1 MLNLKPST
9 PGYINSESGLNDMI
23 AKIDKE
29 SFLAFDLEADSM
41 YHFAEKVCL
50 IQVGTP
56 KATYIIDPLSIPD
69 LSPLS
74 KVLSDPDIVKIFH
87 GADYDIRSLYRDF
100 QITIYNLFDTE
111 LASRFLGNAETGL
124 NAVLQNRFGITLEKK
139 YQKKDWSQRP
149 LPEPMIAYAAG
160 DVQYLI
166 LLYQIQKK
174 ELAKKGRLG
183 WVEEECRD
191 LTLVRSGVL
200 NKRPLFTRIKGAGR
214 LDRRSLAALEALL
227 EFRLQIAEQKDRPL
241 FKVIGNGSLAKL
253 AVIRPKTMKQLG
265 ETNALSAKQINMY
278 GKSIIA
284 IIHKALKIPED
295 QLPQYPRT
303 HTPRV
308 SHDVTRRFKLLK
320 TWREKKANALE
331 INSGVLIN
339 NTTLQSI
346 AEVNPQNINDL
357 NAIPVLKSW
366 QKKELGNDIVSC
378 LIKPENNHNG
388 NKN

>member
-23 AKIDKE
+23 AEIDRE

-56 KATYIIDPLSIPD
+56 KATYIIDPLAIPD

-74 KVLSDPDIVKIFH
+74 QVLSDPDIVKIFH
-87 GADYDIRSLYRDF
+87 GADYDVRSLYRDY
-100 QITIYNLFDTE
+100 QIAIHNLFDTE

-166 LLYQIQKK
+166 PLYQIQKK
-174 ELAKKGRLG
+174 ELTEKGRLD
-183 WVEEECRD
+183 WVTEECRD
-191 LTLVRSGVL
+191 LTLVRSGPV
-200 NKRPLFTRIKGAGR
+200 NGRPLFTKAKGAGR
-214 LDRRSLAALEALL
+214 LDRRNLAVLEALL
-227 EFRLQIAEQKDRPL
+227 ELRLQIAEQKDRPL
-241 FKVIGNGSLAKL
+241 FKVIGNGSLIKL
-253 AVIRPKTMKQLG
+253 AVIRPKTLKQLD
-265 ETNALSAKQINMY
+265 ETNALSAKQKDMY
-278 GKSIIA
+278 GKSIIT
-284 IIHKALKIPED
+284 IINKALKIPAD

-303 HTPRV
+303 HAPRISPDV
-308 SHDVTRRFKLLK
+308 SQRFKELK
-320 TWREKKANALE
+320 TWREKKARSLE

-339 NTTLQSI
+339 NAALQSI
-346 AEVNPQNINDL
+346 AESNPKNINDL
-357 NAIPVLKSW
+357 DAIPVLKSW
-366 QKKELGNDIVSC
+366 QKKEMGNDIVSY
-378 LIKPENNHNG
+378 LIKPGKNHNG